1 MGSKRGVTSAI
12 LLSGGIDSIALAWWT
27 RPDVALTVDYGH
39 VSAAGEIRAAST
51 VCRRLGL
58 QHEILEVDCSSL
70 GSGDL
75 SGRPPL
81 DIAPVSEWW
90 PFRNQLLV
98 TLAGI
103 RSLSLGVEKLLV
115 ASVSS
120 DGQHVDGTAEFYR
133 ALDQLMQLQEGRL
146 RLEAPALS
154 LTSAE
159 LVRRSGVPR
168 DVLAWAHSCHMS
180 DFACGTCRG
189 CCKHSV
195 VTKELWGA
203 SY

>member
-1 MGSKRGVTSAI
+1 MRSAI
-12 LLSGGIDSIALAWWT
+12 LLSGGIDSIALTWWL
-27 RPDVALTVDYGH
+27 RPAVALTVDYGQ
-39 VSAAGEIRAAST
+39 VSADGEIRAAST
-51 VCRRLGL
+51 VCKDLGL
-58 QHEILEVDCSSL
+58 QHEILEVDCSSI

-81 DIAPVSEWW
+81 DVAPVSEWW

-115 ASVSS
+115 ASVAS
-120 DGQHVDGTAEFYR
+120 DGHHVDGTSPFYL
-133 ALDQLMQLQEGRL
+133 ALDRLLSLQEGSL
-146 RLEAPALS
+146 RLEAPALA

-168 DVLAWAHSCHMS
+168 DVLAWAHSCHVS
-180 DFACGTCRG
+180 DFACGSCRG
-189 CCKHSV
+189 CRKHAV
-195 VTKELWGA
+195 VTEELWGEG
-203 SY
+203 Y